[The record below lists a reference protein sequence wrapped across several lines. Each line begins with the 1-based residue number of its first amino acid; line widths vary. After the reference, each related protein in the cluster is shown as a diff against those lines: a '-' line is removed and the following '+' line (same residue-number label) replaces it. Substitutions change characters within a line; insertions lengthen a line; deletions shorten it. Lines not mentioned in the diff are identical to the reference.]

1 MPCSRILF
9 QVDDEVLLQS
19 EGYHSDLTQVD
30 ENRVQTPLVCE
41 RNYGEF
47 LPHHKE
53 KLLTNSSRF
62 GRSLSDSSVAPSS
75 ISDNLDNLSEVA
87 KETEI
92 FFDALDV
99 TSLTSHKN
107 PGGDPSNF
115 KFTDEHFAATNPTF
129 VLNLDS
135 LEQNSCDKSTGIIS
149 NTNLG
154 NTLYQ
159 APTDRMGTGIDN
171 FAFSGSYSQCSSDI
185 SEGSFGRSQTVN
197 GLFQSD
203 GYRIPV
209 SEKTP
214 SDALPSRPRCYS
226 ESTNYYT
233 EGQKPSRITPHKR
246 KSDSFNIASNE
257 GISLFSS
264 VQSNQSYDNLSQI
277 THGGSVKIL
286 PGQRFNADD
295 FNHSN
300 ETFV

>member
-1 MPCSRILF
+1 MFR
-9 QVDDEVLLQS
+9 VDDEVLLQS

-41 RNYGEF
+41 RNDGELF
-47 LPHHKE
+47 PYHKE
-53 KLLTNSSRF
+53 KLVTNSSRF

-75 ISDNLDNLSEVA
+75 ISDNLDSLSEVA
-87 KETEI
+87 KETEF

-99 TSLTSHKN
+99 TSLTSYKN
-107 PGGDPSNF
+107 PGGDSF
-115 KFTDEHFAATNPTF
+115 KFTDEHFAASNPTF

-149 NTNLG
+149 STNLG

-185 SEGSFGRSQTVN
+185 SEGSFGKSQAVN

-203 GYRIPV
+203 GHRIPI
-209 SEKTP
+209 SERRTP

-226 ESTNYYT
+226 ENYT
-233 EGQKPSRITPHKR
+233 ECKKPSRITPHKR
-246 KSDSFNIASNE
+246 KSNSFNIASNE

-277 THGGSVKIL
+277 IHGGSVKIL
-286 PGQRFNADD
+286 PLQRFNADD